1 MIGGE
6 LVREARRRA
15 GLTQQ
20 QLAERAGVSQ
30 PAIARLESA
39 RTSPSFEQVQRLIRL
54 CGFDVLVELA
64 VRDDSDRI
72 QARPGADPTSRIH
85 RLAMSRRQLSKL
97 REDATRG
104 T

>member
-6 LVREARRRA
+6 LVREARKRA

-20 QLAERAGVSQ
+20 QLADRAGVSQ

-39 RTSPSFEQVQRLIRL
+39 RTSPSFEQVQRLVRL

-64 VRDDSDRI
+64 VLDDSDRL

-85 RLAMSRRQLSKL
+85 RLTASRRQLRRL
-97 REDATRG
+97 RENATRG
-104 T
+104 S